1 MRLLSRY
8 LLRSLAAPFLFALGA
23 LTGLLLVSQ
32 VAKQFPSLVGKG
44 LPAGVIAEVLVLSLP
59 FIIALTLPMA
69 ILVAV
74 LYGISQLASEN
85 EITAMRANG
94 ISVGQML
101 FPVLIAG
108 IFLAFFNF
116 VFIDQ
121 VLPRS
126 NARLRNLT
134 LDIARKKPTF
144 RLEEQVINEMRP
156 SQYSLRASRI
166 ESFSG
171 RLRDVTI
178 YDLSLPTARR
188 IIYADSGLMALDESN
203 TDVQLLLFDGVAH
216 EYRADEEG
224 VVRVTQFDRN
234 VVRAR
239 NVTNELV
246 LNETEFERGDRE
258 MTTCEMIDR
267 AALSRAWASRA
278 QAERELTTR
287 ADLRLLL
294 RLVPD
299 GAELPPEP
307 QETSH
312 CGAWQKVDSLLSKYI
327 FPSIAEAQEPVV
339 DDRARALDLS
349 VETATAS
356 TIRQELTNVADVIT
370 ARERHRSELRN
381 ANAFQ
386 VEIHKKFTISLASL
400 NFVLIGIALALRFPR
415 GGMGL
420 VMGGTMV
427 IIAFFYISLT
437 AGEGLADRN
446 FTTPIVA
453 MWFPNVILAVVGL
466 TGLAAVRRESGST
479 RGGDLADLKELI
491 FGWMRLRRRRA

>member
-8 LLRSLAAPFLFALGA
+8 LLRSLAAPFLFALSA

-32 VAKQFPSLVGKG
+32 VAKQFPNLVGKG

-94 ISVGQML
+94 ISVGQLL
-101 FPVLIAG
+101 FPVFIAG
-108 IFLAFFNF
+108 MFLAFFNF

-126 NARLRNLT
+126 NTRLRNLT
-134 LDIARKKPTF
+134 LDIGRKKPTF

-171 RLRDVTI
+171 RLKDVTI

-224 VVRVTQFDRN
+224 VVRVTEFDRN

-258 MTTCEMIDR
+258 MTTCEMIDQ
-267 AALSRAWASRA
+267 AALSRAWAARA
-278 QAERELTTR
+278 QADRELTTR

-307 QETSH
+307 QETPQ
-312 CGAWQKVDSLLSKYI
+312 CGAWQRVDRLLSKYI
-327 FPSIAEAQEPVV
+327 FPSIVAAQEPVV
-339 DDRARALDLS
+339 DDRARALDLT
-349 VETATAS
+349 VETAT
-356 TIRQELTNVADVIT
+356 T
-370 ARERHRSELRN
+370 
-381 ANAFQ
+381 
-386 VEIHKKFTISLASL
+386 
-400 NFVLIGIALALRFPR
+400 
-415 GGMGL
+415 
-420 VMGGTMV
+420 
-427 IIAFFYISLT
+427 
-437 AGEGLADRN
+437 
-446 FTTPIVA
+446 
-453 MWFPNVILAVVGL
+453 
-466 TGLAAVRRESGST
+466 ST
-479 RGGDLADLKELI
+479 RSQVDSTSA
-491 FGWMRLRRRRA
+491 